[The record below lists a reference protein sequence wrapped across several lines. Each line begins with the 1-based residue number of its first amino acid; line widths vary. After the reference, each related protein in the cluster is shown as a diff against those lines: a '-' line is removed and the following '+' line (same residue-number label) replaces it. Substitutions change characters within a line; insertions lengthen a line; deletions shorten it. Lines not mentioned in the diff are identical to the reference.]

1 MEHSAFYNVNV
12 VARSGLAR
20 NAEHLDV
27 ERLEW
32 WELTAHPPSPPPTP
46 FAQESIVQEPLGLIV
61 VVVVVVVMAV
71 VLVVFVVVVVD
82 IVSVVVADVVCRRCN
97 NRWC

>member
-1 MEHSAFYNVNV
+1 MEHNTFYNVNV

-32 WELTAHPPSPPPTP
+32 WELTAHPP
-46 FAQESIVQEPLGLIV
+46 PLPAPQTIRAGV
-61 VVVVVVVMAV
+61 HRPSAARP
-71 VLVVFVVVVVD
+71 D
-82 IVSVVVADVVCRRCN
+82 CRRRRRGLHGGRAGGGRRRRC
-97 NRWC
+97 RRRVGRRR